1 MITTSIDGFIL
12 LLLRRAIT
20 MSKLEKYVEEYVD
33 ELNIECEV
41 EYGVRY
47 CFYEDNIWDKF
58 LVDLELDFD
67 VIIKADDEYISV
79 FNTWARDSG
88 LFTNDAMKKRAN
100 EQRKENARDLATQA
114 AEMGYHNYSSENGG
128 TYYMD

>member
-1 MITTSIDGFIL
+1 M
-12 LLLRRAIT
+12 
-20 MSKLEKYVEEYVD
+20 MSKLESYIEEYVD
-33 ELNIECEV
+33 ELNVECEV

-88 LFTNDAMKKRAN
+88 LFTNAAMKKRAN
-100 EQRKENARDLATQA
+100 EQRKENASDLATQA

>member
-1 MITTSIDGFIL
+1 
-12 LLLRRAIT
+12 
-20 MSKLEKYVEEYVD
+20 MSKLESYIEEYVD
-33 ELNIECEV
+33 ELNVECEV